1 MEKEKP
7 NILFLPTWYPNRD
20 DAMIGLFTR
29 KHADILKD
37 KVNLFVVA
45 VVESKS
51 NKKTYEVETK
61 ASRGYTELIIYYKK
75 SKIPLLGRL
84 KNFINKIKALK
95 SIKIIMGNTDFKP
108 DLVHL
113 HTASLMGVLALNLKR
128 KENINY
134 VITEHWSRYLKENNN
149 FKGFFKK
156 KYIKYLVKNAVAMST
171 VSKYLQKAMQSLAIE
186 NHNWRIIPNTVS
198 HRVFKP
204 IDIEPDSNKT
214 RIFHISC
221 FEDVSKN
228 ISGILQA
235 VHKLSKKRQDFELIM
250 IGDGLDKKS
259 MQDFAYNELKLS
271 NFVKFTGEIK
281 DDYKLVD
288 LINSCAFSIL
298 FSNYE
303 TFGIVIPESLACEK
317 PVIGS
322 NGGAIPEILPEKF
335 GKIVE
340 KGNVNQLSEAIDYMI
355 DNHEKFPKEEMRDYV
370 IENFSADYVAYKI
383 IEMYKSGGLNV

>member
-37 KVNLFVVA
+37 KVNLFVA
-45 VVESKS
+45 AIVESKS

-75 SKIPLLGRL
+75 SKIPLLGHL
-84 KNFINKIKALK
+84 INSLNKIKALK

-128 KENINY
+128 KENIDY
-134 VITEHWSRYLKENNN
+134 VITEHWSRYLRENDN

-156 KYIKYLVKNAVAMST
+156 NYIKYLVKNAVAMST
-171 VSKYLQKAMQSLAIE
+171 VSKYLQKAMQSHSIK
-186 NHNWRIIPNTVS
+186 NHNWKIIPNTVS
-198 HRVFKP
+198 HKTFIP

-221 FEDVSKN
+221 FEDISKN

-235 VHKLSKKRQDFELIM
+235 IHKLSKKRQDFELIM
-250 IGDGLDKKS
+250 IGDGIDKKR
-259 MQDFAYNELKLS
+259 MEDLAYSELDL
-271 NFVKFTGEIK
+271 NDFVKFTGEIN
-281 DDYKLVD
+281 DDDKLVEI
-288 LINSCAFSIL
+288 INSCAFSIL

-322 NGGAIPEILPEKF
+322 NGGAIPEVLPEKY

-340 KGNVNQLSEAIDYMI
+340 KGNIAQLCDAIDYMI
-355 DNHEKFPKEEMRDYV
+355 ANHEKFPKEEMRDYV
-370 IENFSADYVAYKI
+370 IENFSADYVAFKI
-383 IEMYKSGGLNV
+383 IEMYKTGGVNV